1 MAQTTHATHT
11 TCHHPRR
18 MLARIIGI
26 GLGVAF
32 ASAAVF
38 DRAVLNAQEP
48 QPKVQELTI
57 TLRTTPTPSV
67 AGDNDFEVTV
77 TGPDS
82 KPIVGAD
89 VSVLLVMPAIPK
101 MNMPEM
107 RSTVSLKPAS
117 GKAADEGKYVGKVEV
132 MMAGRWNVTIAV
144 KAGTT
149 SLGEKKLTLMAR

>member
-1 MAQTTHATHT
+1 MAQTTHAAHT
-11 TCHHPRR
+11 TRQHPRR
-18 MLARIIGI
+18 MLADILAV
-26 GLGVAF
+26 GLAAAL
-32 ASAAVF
+32 ASAAVC
-38 DRAVLNAQEP
+38 DRAVLDAQEP
-48 QPKVQELTI
+48 QPKVPELTI
-57 TLRTTPTPSV
+57 TLTTTPTPSV

-107 RSTVSLKPAS
+107 RSIVSLKPAN

-144 KAGTT
+144 KAGNTN
-149 SLGEKKLTLMAR
+149 LGEKKLTLMAR